1 MVGFVYEADQDA
13 IRDAEDRLSELQH
26 QELLSKIDDAIDAIE
41 DNKKNDNVYDYT
53 GTSIVKDIDSISG
66 EELYK
71 KVRETLNMD
80 VLLADKAA
88 VIEKSAI
95 ATNTPAGAI
104 FQFGDIM
111 LYGVQDTDAL
121 AQSIVNELPNR
132 IVQKMYSR

>member
-13 IRDAEDRLSELQH
+13 IRDAEERLSELQH
-26 QELLSKIDDAIDAIE
+26 QELLNKIDDAIDTIE
-41 DNKKNDNVYDYT
+41 ENKKDDNVYDYT
-53 GTSIVKDIDSISG
+53 GTSIIKDIDSING

-80 VLLADKAA
+80 ALLADKAA
-88 VIEKSAI
+88 AMEKSAI
-95 ATNTPAGAI
+95 ATNATTGAV

-111 LYGVQDTDAL
+111 LYGVQDTDSL
-121 AQSIVNELPNR
+121 AQSIVNELPNK